1 MESVTN
7 LLFQL
12 FAIVLALVAL
22 LYAVLSS
29 RKEHRKRV
37 ELEKKLL
44 VVEKQLKT
52 ARQQYDGYAKQFNEL
67 RAGSMAMS
75 NRVVQLN
82 NEIDALNERQ
92 NEVELND
99 PDGKLYSRANRL
111 VELGADITE
120 IMEECEIPKAEAEL
134 LIRLQRTR
142 ESS

>member
-1 MESVTN
+1 MSVFTD
-7 LLFQL
+7 LFFQL
-12 FAIVLALVAL
+12 FSTLLALVAF
-22 LYAVLSS
+22 LYAVVSI
-29 RKEHRKRV
+29 RKERQTRV
-37 ELEKKLL
+37 KIEKKVLAL
-44 VVEKQLKT
+44 EKQLKA

-92 NEVELND
+92 NEVELKD
-99 PDGKLYSRANRL
+99 PDSKLYSRANRL